1 MTTDLSRKP
10 HACPCCRFFTLE
22 QRGAFEICPVC
33 FWEDDGQ
40 DDHDADIARGGPN
53 STLSLSEARKN
64 FLQFGA
70 MEKQFV
76 EKVRNPKPEEL
87 PE

>member
-1 MTTDLSRKP
+1 MTDLSSKP
-10 HACPCCRFFTLE
+10 HACTCCRFLTLE

-64 FLQFGA
+64 FLKFGA

-76 EKVRNPKPEEL
+76 EKVRKPKPEEL